1 MRADDFVR
9 RLHERLGFF
18 GQGLTGLMGGYPA
31 QYQFAQQPNVSPLAG
46 ALGIASTVGGL
57 YGNIYGKK

>member
-1 MRADDFVR
+1 
-9 RLHERLGFF
+9 
-18 GQGLTGLMGGYPA
+18 MGGYPA

-57 YGNIYGKK
+57 YGNIYGKKS